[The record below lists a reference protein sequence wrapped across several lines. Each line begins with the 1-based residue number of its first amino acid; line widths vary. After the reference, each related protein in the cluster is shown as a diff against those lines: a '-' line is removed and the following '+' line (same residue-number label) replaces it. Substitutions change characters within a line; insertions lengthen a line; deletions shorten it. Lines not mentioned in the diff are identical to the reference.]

1 MKVEIAT
8 RIIYF
13 RETEGAGIMI
23 LKLVREMKGNEFV
36 QQLKEKYG
44 SLDNLKRLIKKDP
57 ENVLYPLDLEDWLY
71 HLEHPRLRLPNLKPS
86 SLRTLKLICRIL
98 NYWTSSK
105 RSIPPPFVTFPILL
119 EKDLKSV
126 QPRVHRLAREGLLKL
141 EPGPKNAKR
150 PVVTFNKIEIEI

>member
-44 SLDNLKRLIKKDP
+44 FLDNLKRLIKKDP

-71 HLEHPRLRLPNLKPS
+71 HLEHPQAK
-86 SLRTLKLICRIL
+86 
-98 NYWTSSK
+98 
-105 RSIPPPFVTFPILL
+105 VTQSETIFL
-119 EKDLKSV
+119 KDLKIDMSD
-126 QPRVHRLAREGLLKL
+126 LKL
-141 EPGPKNAKR
+141 LDVIKKEHPTSIRNLSYTPRERFEISSAPGAQISQGRSIKVR
-150 PVVTFNKIEIEI
+150 TWTQEC